1 LDDLGARKEA
11 LSFRYDQAMIEVQE
25 LTVDSFCRYGWLLGK
40 PFRLDRGI
48 PTFRNADID
57 FWEEQR
63 FDSGVSGEPEI
74 LWVNYRN
81 RERTIASLE
90 VHRLTQQVV
99 VPLTGEIIQIVA
111 MSQQDGSPD
120 MSSLR
125 AFRIPISQGVC
136 MQPGCW
142 HTTRVDVPEVQCLM
156 LTRRS
161 TTIDLIAHLNTGTR
175 LAESEIAAIDHNH
188 KAIALREMYSSSE

>member
-40 PFRLDRGI
+40 PFRHDRGI

-63 FDSGVSGEPEI
+63 FDSGVEGETQV
-74 LWVNYRN
+74 LWVSYRN
-81 RERTIASLE
+81 RDRTIKSLE

-111 MSQQDGSPD
+111 MSRQDGSPD
-120 MSSLR
+120 INSLR
-125 AFRIPISQGVC
+125 AFRIPVGKGVC
-136 MQPGCW
+136 MQAGCW
-142 HTTRVDVPEVQCLM
+142 HTTRVEVPEVQCLM

-161 TTIDLIAHLNTGTR
+161 TTIDLIGHLNTGTT
-175 LAESEIAAIDHNH
+175 LAESEIAAIGHNH
-188 KAIALREMYSSSE
+188 KGIALREMYSSNE